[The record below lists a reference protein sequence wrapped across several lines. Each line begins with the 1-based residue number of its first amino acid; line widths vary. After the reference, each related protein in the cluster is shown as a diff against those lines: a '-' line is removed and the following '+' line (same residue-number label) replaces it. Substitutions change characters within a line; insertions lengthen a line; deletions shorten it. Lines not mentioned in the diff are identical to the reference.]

1 MKVGAAVA
9 RLDGSGDVVP
19 QILPG
24 GQAYVDDGVV
34 GQVGGQDDGIDDRVT
49 QRDGSVEQG
58 LIGWDWM
65 VRSPAHRRPVG
76 ARRLPLGH
84 GMRPPRSRS

>member
-34 GQVGGQDDGIDDRVT
+34 GQVGGQDDGVDDRVT
-49 QRDGSVEQG
+49 QREMGQG
-58 LIGWDWM
+58 
-65 VRSPAHRRPVG
+65 
-76 ARRLPLGH
+76 
-84 GMRPPRSRS
+84 

>member
-24 GQAYVDDGVV
+24 DQAHIDDGVV
-34 GQVGGQDDGIDDRVT
+34 GQIGGQDDDVNDRVT
-49 QRDGSVEQG
+49 QRDQSRGPSAGGG
-58 LIGWDWM
+58 LLVALGEPC
-65 VRSPAHRRPVG
+65 VRYDVRH
-76 ARRLPLGH
+76 
-84 GMRPPRSRS
+84 

>member
-1 MKVGAAVA
+1 MCRLLGGGSVHGRSGDLGGMKVGAAVA

-34 GQVGGQDDGIDDRVT
+34 GQISGQDDGVDDRVT
-49 QRDGSVEQG
+49 QCEMGQG
-58 LIGWDWM
+58 
-65 VRSPAHRRPVG
+65 
-76 ARRLPLGH
+76 
-84 GMRPPRSRS
+84 

>member
-24 GQAYVDDGVV
+24 GQAHIGDGVV
-34 GQVGGQDDGIDDRVT
+34 GQIGGQDDGVNDRVT
-49 QRDGSVEQG
+49 QRDQSSGPQVWAVGS
-58 LIGWDWM
+58 WSHWA
-65 VRSPAHRRPVG
+65 SHAS
-76 ARRLPLGH
+76 A
-84 GMRPPRSRS
+84 SRVTVTV